1 MLNELSRAHLI
12 QFGEGGAEGRG
23 KELSGSAPIFLGTS
37 GGFGDDRVDELEI
50 EEIAGGEA
58 EGCGGEFCFAGV
70 PPDDGGAGFWADDA
84 VDGIFQHEDSVGDAE
99 CEGTAGAAFADDDGD
114 DGYAEA
120 GHFPEVNGDG
130 FSLAAFFGVDAGIGT
145 GGVEEAEDRAVKLGG
160 ELHTTEGFP
169 VAFRL
174 GHGKVPLELL
184 LGVAALLVADYH
196 YRLTI
201 EEAVAAH
208 DGSVVAVGPVA
219 VDFLEI
225 GDESFEVIKG
235 MGTLG
240 MASELDSLP
249 SWSVRQCS
257 GFDAERVIFLR
268 QRFLL

>member
-1 MLNELSRAHLI
+1 
-12 QFGEGGAEGRG
+12 
-23 KELSGSAPIFLGTS
+23 
-37 GGFGDDRVDELEI
+37 
-50 EEIAGGEA
+50 
-58 EGCGGEFCFAGV
+58 
-70 PPDDGGAGFWADDA
+70 
-84 VDGIFQHEDSVGDAE
+84 
-99 CEGTAGAAFADDDGD
+99 
-114 DGYAEA
+114 
-120 GHFPEVNGDG
+120 
-130 FSLAAFFGVDAGIGT
+130 
-145 GGVEEAEDRAVKLGG
+145 
-160 ELHTTEGFP
+160 
-169 VAFRL
+169 
-174 GHGKVPLELL
+174 L